1 MKTFTKRAIKE
12 YKEKSLRIQQVTF
25 QVQGK
30 KFQQR
35 NINFVYKS
43 KFKEYELTAVDWATG
58 DYNDQNA
65 FLMTSIESLEKIT
78 PKTSKGVNNRSKTN
92 PRVFCVNRIEELE
105 VFKLA
110 LSCSIVRL

>member
-25 QVQGK
+25 QVRGK

-35 NINFVYKS
+35 NINSVYKS
-43 KFKEYELTAVDWATG
+43 KFKEYELTAVDWAID

-65 FLMTSIESLEKIT
+65 FLMTRIESLEKIT
-78 PKTSKGVNNRSKTN
+78 SKTSKEGVNNRSKTN
-92 PRVFCVNRIEELE
+92 PRVFCVNRIEE
-105 VFKLA
+105 
-110 LSCSIVRL
+110 